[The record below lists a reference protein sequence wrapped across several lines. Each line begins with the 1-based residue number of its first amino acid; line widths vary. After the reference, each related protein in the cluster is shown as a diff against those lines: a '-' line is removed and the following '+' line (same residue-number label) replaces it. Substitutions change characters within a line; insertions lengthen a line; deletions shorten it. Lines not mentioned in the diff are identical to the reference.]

1 MKNGVSYK
9 NQKVYLKIHIY
20 LNRTSFL
27 PFMPVMSLYRNQS
40 TDLLKKWI
48 QCFYTMA
55 ALDWNKLILTTTFSI
70 YYFLFPWRN
79 MVCKEVSTPPPPPPI
94 SKPCPH
100 FLKLHILPPYHQIG
114 HPKFPYSQKY
124 RNASVKLSSI
134 NTTHVKQQHCWLFHF
149 GMFI

>member
-1 MKNGVSYK
+1 
-9 NQKVYLKIHIY
+9 
-20 LNRTSFL
+20 
-27 PFMPVMSLYRNQS
+27 
-40 TDLLKKWI
+40 
-48 QCFYTMA
+48 MA
-55 ALDWNKLILTTTFSI
+55 TLDWNKLILTTTFSI

-79 MVCKEVSTPPPPPPI
+79 MVCKGVSTPPPPPPI

-149 GMFI
+149 GMFISKKHARQCLYMISLYCREGFSHPFNFFVVSKGILHV